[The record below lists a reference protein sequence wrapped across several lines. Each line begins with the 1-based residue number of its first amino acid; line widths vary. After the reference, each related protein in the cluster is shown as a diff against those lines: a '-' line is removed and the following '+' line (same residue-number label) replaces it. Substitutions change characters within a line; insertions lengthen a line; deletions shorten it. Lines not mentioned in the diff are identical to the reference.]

1 MNKPDWTSIKRDYVE
16 TSLTLAEVNAKWGGG
31 LKAGTLSCRAARH
44 KWNEQKQQFAA
55 KLEAAQR
62 EKNLAKRVA
71 EQAKFD
77 SDVAKVAQGQLLMIV
92 RQMNDQSCADP
103 IKVVRLANALQTLQR
118 IGASAFGKG
127 IG

>member
-16 TSLTLAEVNAKWGGG
+16 TSLTLAELDAKWGG
-31 LKAGTLSCRAARH
+31 LVRGTLSARATRH

>member
-16 TSLTLAEVNAKWGGG
+16 TSLTLAEVNAKWGG
-31 LKAGTLSCRAARH
+31 LNVGTLSSRATRQ

-55 KLEAAQR
+55 KLESAQR

-71 EQAKFD
+71 EQAKFE

-92 RQMNDQSCADP
+92 RQMNEKSGADA
-103 IKVVRLANALQTLQR
+103 IKLVRLTNALEKLQR
-118 IGASAFGKG
+118 IGAAAFGKG

>member
-16 TSLTLAEVNAKWGGG
+16 TSLTLAEVEAKWGG
-31 LKAGTLSCRAARH
+31 LNRGTLSARATRQ
-44 KWNEQKQQFAA
+44 KWSEQKQQFAA
-55 KLEAAQR
+55 KLEAAQQ

-71 EQAKFD
+71 EQAKFE

-92 RQMNDQSCADP
+92 RQMNDQSGADP
-103 IKVVRLANALQTLQR
+103 IKLVRLTNALEKLQR
-118 IGASAFGKG
+118 IGAAAFGKG

>member
-16 TSLTLAEVNAKWGGG
+16 TSLTLAEVNAKWGG
-31 LKAGTLSCRAARH
+31 LNVGTLSSRATRQ

-77 SDVAKVAQGQLLMIV
+77 SDVAKVVQGQLLMIV
-92 RQMNDQSCADP
+92 RQMNEQSGTDA
-103 IKVVRLANALQTLQR
+103 IKLVRLTNALEKLQR
-118 IGASAFGKG
+118 IGTAVLGKG